1 LRALQQRMRVLLQR
15 TPNVLSVAWMIARRD
30 IVSDWRASR
39 LSVVWPLL
47 FPLGYT
53 ALFVLVRPVVQ
64 GGGAGFSWSYVVFV
78 FVGFSLWQLWFEG
91 LRTQMEAVRANRSLL
106 SRADLSPVSLFLAG
120 YLLQLFQLSM
130 RVMLALV
137 ATIAFV
143 RVPGLLECIS
153 FVALAAL
160 VVLNGCVIG
169 FLLQPF
175 STLLPDVAKALQS
188 TSLALLVT
196 GGVFFAVPTTL
207 DPLILNLLSINPLAP
222 LIDAARASLFG
233 QSPVFGVMP
242 WVWITLTILGLALQ
256 AALARKVLP
265 VLLERIGA

>member
-1 LRALQQRMRVLLQR
+1 MQSRLRELLARMS
-15 TPNVLSVAWMIARRD
+15 NIFSVAWMIAKRD

-39 LSVVWPLL
+39 LSVAWPLL

-53 ALFVLVRPVVQ
+53 ALFVLLRPVVQ
-64 GGGAGFSWSYVVFV
+64 GGDGSFNWSYVVFV

-120 YLLQLFQLSM
+120 YLLQMFQLSM
-130 RVMLALV
+130 RVALTLA
-137 ATIAFV
+137 ATIALV
-143 RVPGLLECIS
+143 RFPGFWECIG
-153 FVALAAL
+153 FIALASL

-188 TSLALLVT
+188 ASLALLVT
-196 GGVFFAVPTTL
+196 GGVFFALPPTL
-207 DPLILNLLSINPLAP
+207 DPVMLNLLSLNPLAP
-222 LIDAARASLFG
+222 LIDAARASLMARP
-233 QSPVFGVMP
+233 PVFSVAP
-242 WVWITLTILGLALQ
+242 WVWVALTVVGLALQ
-256 AALARKVLP
+256 VSLSRKVLP

>member
-1 LRALQQRMRVLLQR
+1 LNVMKQRVRATLER
-15 TPNVLSVAWMIARRD
+15 TGNIFSVAWMIARRD

-39 LSVVWPLL
+39 LSVAWPLL

-53 ALFVLVRPVVQ
+53 ALFVLLRPVVQ

-130 RVMLALV
+130 RVVLALV
-137 ATIAFV
+137 VTIALV
-143 RVPGLLECIS
+143 RVPGFLECIG
-153 FVALAAL
+153 FVVLAAL

-188 TSLALLVT
+188 ASLALLVT
-196 GGVFFAVPTTL
+196 GGVFFALPTTL
-207 DPLILNLLSINPLAP
+207 DPLILNLLSLNPLAP
-222 LIDAARASLFG
+222 LIDAARAPLIG
-233 QSPVFGVMP
+233 RPPVFGVAP
-242 WVWITLTILGLALQ
+242 WAWGALTILGLVLQ
-256 AALARKVLP
+256 ASLSRKVLP

>member
-1 LRALQQRMRVLLQR
+1 MNRHLRMMMDRAS
-15 TPNVLSVAWMIARRD
+15 NIFSVAWMIARRD
-30 IVSDWRASR
+30 LVSDWRASR
-39 LSVVWPLL
+39 LSIAWPLL

-53 ALFVLVRPVVQ
+53 ALFVLLRPVVQ
-64 GGGAGFSWSYVVFV
+64 GNAGGFNWSYVVFV

-120 YLLQLFQLSM
+120 YFLQLFQLSM
-130 RVMLALV
+130 RLVLALF
-137 ATIAFV
+137 ATIALL
-143 RVPGLLECIS
+143 RVPGFWECVG
-153 FVALAAL
+153 FVALAAF

-188 TSLALLVT
+188 ASLALLVT
-196 GGVFFAVPTTL
+196 GGVFFTLPPTL
-207 DPLILNLLSINPLAP
+207 DPVVLNLLSLNPLAP
-222 LIDAARASLFG
+222 MIDAARAPLIG
-233 QSPVFGVMP
+233 QAPVFGIAP
-242 WVWITLTILGLALQ
+242 WVWIVLTGLGLALQ
-256 AALARKVLP
+256 ASLSRKVLP